1 MAAEPLNPKTLE
13 TARTSPLWISSGV
26 PHTLESW
33 QSSFTSLMHDVLMQ
47 RRSVAHQQE

>member
-13 TARTSPLWISSGV
+13 TGPLWISSGV

-33 QSSFTSLMHDVLMQ
+33 QSSFTSLMHDILMQ